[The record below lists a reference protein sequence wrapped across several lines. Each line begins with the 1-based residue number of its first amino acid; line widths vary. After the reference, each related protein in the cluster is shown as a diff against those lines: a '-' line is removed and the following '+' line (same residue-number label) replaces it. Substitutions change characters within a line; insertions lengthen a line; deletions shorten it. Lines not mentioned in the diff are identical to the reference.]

1 MILVIEHAMDL
12 QQLPPEPAHC
22 SLEQALRNMD
32 WPFPVETAAAQARLR
47 TPAPTRLPLRS
58 APRLVPL
65 STPVPMPAPAPV
77 RPAAAAPLP
86 MLAFAAAV

>member
-32 WPFPVETAAAQARLR
+32 WPFPVETAAAQTRLR

-58 APRLVPL
+58 APKLVPL
-65 STPVPMPAPAPV
+65 PTPTPAPAPV
-77 RPAAAAPLP
+77 RPAAAVPLP